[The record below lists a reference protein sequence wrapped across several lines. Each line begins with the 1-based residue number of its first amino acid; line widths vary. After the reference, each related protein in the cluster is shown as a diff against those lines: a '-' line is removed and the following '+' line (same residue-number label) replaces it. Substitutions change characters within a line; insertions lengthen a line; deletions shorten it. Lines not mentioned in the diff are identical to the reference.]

1 MVSKIIGR
9 VVSSII
15 SVCLAWVWAVQCAGL
30 IGAVIPSLDSI
41 PSTTLMIRVITIVVS
56 VVAFILIWSGI
67 MNLSKS
73 KGIKVTS
80 GIISAYF
87 LTLIAITILY
97 MVIIGDLKY
106 VMLAEV
112 VGAWV
117 IWFVILSALSSM
129 RKKVEEADKSVSE
142 MSDSIEKSIHNT
154 ER

>member
-56 VVAFILIWSGI
+56 VLAFILIWSGI

-97 MVIIGDLKY
+97 MIIIGDLKY